1 MNMELFGKPNAT
13 PIDSVMEPPRIVW
26 GAATAAE
33 RGPVIATL
41 RDPRHRNAVG
51 THAGGYS
58 VYRALAIAAK
68 TLKPDQLADL
78 TDTAPAERISGR
90 YPQWADAKKIVS
102 LDPWGHLVGEEFR
115 DYLARG
121 YDIRPTIAV
130 TRANI
135 DMPEIRAGDRRRP
148 HPGRRPHRPRERH
161 VRVVKAAIDPVWYLP
176 GIAERFGI
184 DEAELRHGL
193 HEQTGGMY
201 PELVNRRDLK
211 VFLPPIGGTTI
222 YCFGD
227 PQKLARPQHAARLPR
242 ARRVQRLRRVRLRHL
257 HLPALS
263 GARHRDRIQM
273 AQAGGVGLVVYN
285 RKEGRALGEVT
296 KFLVYNARKRQK
308 GGDRPEGYFHR
319 TACVAGVEDMR
330 FQELMPDVLHWLG
343 ITPHPPLRLDER
355 HEVRRAHPPGH
366 RHRRARADP
375 GRADPA
381 GCARRDRG
389 QDRGR
394 LFRRRQAARRFRRHG
409 RAGARRVMATA
420 SRGRSRRRRIR
431 SERSAAAIAALRSAA
446 AVRERCRMV
455 HDWVAAGPLAALH
468 ASSRPACGGRRLTSR
483 EVTRDAYPDLRI
495 PYHSRWRHFVGG
507 RRRSLAAS
515 WRRNCRPIRSSGR
528 ARRSISRP

>member
-1 MNMELFGKPNAT
+1 MNVELFGTAKAS
-13 PIDSVMEPPRIVW
+13 PIESVMEPPRIEW

-41 RDPRHRNAVG
+41 RNPRHRNAIG

-78 TDTAPAERISGR
+78 TDTAPAERIGPH
-90 YPQWADAKKIVS
+90 PQWFGTKKIVS
-102 LDPWGHLVGEEFR
+102 LDPWGHLVGEQFR

-121 YDIRPTIAV
+121 YDIRPTIAI

-135 DMPEIRAGDRRRP
+135 DMPEVRQAIVAGRIPVD
-148 HPGRRPHRPRERH
+148 GEI
-161 VRVVKAAIDPVWYLP
+161 VGETGGIRVVKAAIDPVWYLP

-184 DEAELRHGL
+184 SETELRHGL

-201 PELVNRRDLK
+201 PELVDRPDLK

-227 PQKLARPQHAARLPR
+227 PQKLSDPNTPLACRVHDECNGSDVFGSDICTCRPYLAHGIEIA
-242 ARRVQRLRRVRLRHL
+242 V
-257 HLPALS
+257 
-263 GARHRDRIQM
+263 QM

-343 ITPHPPLRLDER
+343 VTRIHRFASMSDMKCDALTRQGITIDERVPIPDELVPQDARVEIEAKIAAGYFAGDKPRGDFSGTVGRALDE
-355 HEVRRAHPPGH
+355 
-366 RHRRARADP
+366 
-375 GRADPA
+375 
-381 GCARRDRG
+381 
-389 QDRGR
+389 
-394 LFRRRQAARRFRRHG
+394 
-409 RAGARRVMATA
+409 
-420 SRGRSRRRRIR
+420 
-431 SERSAAAIAALRSAA
+431 
-446 AVRERCRMV
+446 
-455 HDWVAAGPLAALH
+455 
-468 ASSRPACGGRRLTSR
+468 
-483 EVTRDAYPDLRI
+483 
-495 PYHSRWRHFVGG
+495 
-507 RRRSLAAS
+507 
-515 WRRNCRPIRSSGR
+515 
-528 ARRSISRP
+528 